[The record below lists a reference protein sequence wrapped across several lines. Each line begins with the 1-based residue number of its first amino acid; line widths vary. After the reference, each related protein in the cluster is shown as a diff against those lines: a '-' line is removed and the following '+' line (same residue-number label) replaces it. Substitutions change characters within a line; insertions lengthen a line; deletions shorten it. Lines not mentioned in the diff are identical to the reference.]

1 MTEKSVKLNS
11 LQKRTLALFQLLA
24 GSPET
29 GTLNEKTGEVTIF
42 GPGQLMASA
51 HGDHLHI
58 GQYVIA
64 GSDASGFAN
73 EAVWRALARKGLIII
88 SAFPMQLTLTRR
100 GLAFDTGLMDQF
112 EHSDH

>member
-1 MTEKSVKLNS
+1 MTGKSVKLNS
-11 LQKRTLALFQLLA
+11 LQRRTLALFQLLA
-24 GSPET
+24 ESPET
-29 GTLNEKTGEVTIF
+29 GTLNEETGEVTVF
-42 GPGQLMASA
+42 GPGQFTPSA

-64 GSDASGFAN
+64 GSDASGFSNA
-73 EAVWRALARKGLIII
+73 AVWRALDRKGLII
-88 SAFPMQLTLTRR
+88 SAFPGQLTLTRQ

>member
-1 MTEKSVKLNS
+1 MTGKSVKLNP

-24 GSPET
+24 RSPET
-29 GTLNEKTGEVTIF
+29 GSLNEKTGEVTIF

-64 GSDASGFAN
+64 ESDASGFAN
-73 EAVWRALARKGLIII
+73 EAVWRALARKGLII
-88 SAFPMQLTLTRR
+88 SAFPGQLTLTRR

>member
-1 MTEKSVKLNS
+1 MTGKSVKLNP

-42 GPGQLMASA
+42 GLPSA

-58 GQYVIA
+58 GQYVIP

-88 SAFPMQLTLTRR
+88 SAFPLQLTLTRQ
-100 GLAFDTGLMDQF
+100 GLDFDTGLMDQF